1 MKTAEL
7 IFVPLPETGHLL
19 STIEFGKRLLNL
31 DRRISMITILSM
43 NLPYAPHADASL
55 ASLTASEPGIRII
68 SLPEI
73 HDPPPIKLLDT
84 SSETYIL
91 DFIHKNIPCLRKTIQ
106 DLVSSS
112 SSSGGGSSHVAGLI
126 LDFFCVGLIDIGR
139 EVNLPSYIFMTS
151 NFGFLGVLQYLPE
164 RQRLTPSE
172 FDESSGEEELH
183 IPAFVNR
190 VPAKVLPPGV
200 FDKLSYGSLVKIGER
215 LHEAKG
221 ILVNSFTQ
229 VEPYAAEHFSQGR
242 DYPHVYPVGPVL
254 NLTGRT
260 NPGLASA
267 QYKEMMKWLDEQ
279 PDSSV
284 LFLCFGSMGVFPA
297 PQITE
302 IAHALELIGCRF
314 IWAIR
319 TNMAGD
325 GDPQEPLPEGFV
337 DRTMGRGIVCSW
349 APQVDILAH
358 KATGGFVSHCGWN
371 SVQESLWYGVPIAT
385 WPMYAEQQLNA
396 FEMVKELGLAVEI
409 RLDYVADGDRV
420 TLEIV
425 SADEIATAVR
435 SLMDSD
441 NPVRKKVIE
450 KSTVARKAVGDG
462 GSSTVATCNFIKDIL
477 GDHF

>member
-1 MKTAEL
+1 MKKAEL
-7 IFVPLPETGHLL
+7 IFVPLHGTGHLL

-43 NLPYAPHADASL
+43 NFPYVPHADASL
-55 ASLTASEPGIRII
+55 ASLTASEPGIRLI
-68 SLPEI
+68 SLP
-73 HDPPPIKLLDT
+73 DPHPTKLLDT
-84 SSETYIL
+84 SSDTYIL
-91 DFIHKNIPCLRKTIQ
+91 DFVDQNIPCFRKTIQ

-112 SSSGGGSSHVAGLI
+112 PSGGRHVAGLI
-126 LDFFCVGLIDIGR
+126 LDFFFVGLIDIGR

-164 RQRLTPSE
+164 RHC
-172 FDESSGEEELH
+172 SGEEELE
-183 IPAFVNR
+183 IPTFVNR

-200 FDKLSYGSLVKIGER
+200 DKIGER
-215 LHEAKG
+215 LREAKG
-221 ILVNSFTQ
+221 ILVNSFTE
-229 VEPYAAEHFSQGR
+229 VEPYAAEHFSRGR

-254 NLTGRT
+254 KLTGRT
-260 NPGLASA
+260 NPGLATE
-267 QYKEMMKWLDEQ
+267 EMMKWLDEQ
-279 PDSSV
+279 TDSSV

-319 TNMAGD
+319 ASMAGD
-325 GDPQEPLPEGFV
+325 GDPHEPLPEGFV

-396 FEMVKELGLAVEI
+396 FELVKELDLAVEI

-441 NPVRKKVIE
+441 NPVRKKVKEI
-450 KSTVARKAVGDG
+450 SQVARKAVGHG
-462 GSSTVATCNFIKDIL
+462 GSSMVATATFIRDIL

>member
-1 MKTAEL
+1 MKKAEL
-7 IFVPLPETGHLL
+7 IFIPLPETGHLL
-19 STIEFGKRLLNL
+19 STIEFGKRLI
-31 DRRISMITILSM
+31 DMDCRISMITILSM
-43 NLPYAPHADASL
+43 KLPYAPHADASL
-55 ASLTASEPGIRII
+55 ASLTASEPGIRLI

-73 HDPPPIKLLDT
+73 QDPPPIKLLDT

-91 DFIHKNIPCLRKTIQ
+91 DFVDKNIPFLKKTIR

-112 SSSGGGSSHVAGLI
+112 GEESNHVVGLI

-151 NFGFLGVLQYLPE
+151 NFGFLGFLQYLPE
-164 RQRLTPSE
+164 RNRLLPSG
-172 FDESSGEEELH
+172 FDETSGEDELT

-200 FDKLSYGSLVKIGER
+200 LDKLSYVTLVKIGER
-215 LHEAKG
+215 LNEAKG
-221 ILVNSFTQ
+221 ILVNSFSE
-229 VEPYAAEHFSQGR
+229 VEPHAAEHFSRRR
-242 DYPHVYPVGPVL
+242 DYPRAYPVGPVL
-254 NLTGRT
+254 NLTGRS
-260 NPGLASA
+260 NPGLVSA
-267 QYKEMMKWLDEQ
+267 QYEEMMKWLDEQ

-297 PQITE
+297 PQIKE
-302 IAHALELIGCRF
+302 IAHALEFVGCRF

-325 GDPQEPLPEGFV
+325 GDPREPLPEGFV
-337 DRTMGRGIVCSW
+337 DRTMGRGIVCGW

-371 SVQESLWYGVPIAT
+371 SIQESLWYGVPLAT

-409 RLDYVADGDRV
+409 RLDYVADGDRI

-425 SADEIATAVR
+425 SANEIATAVR
-435 SLMDSD
+435 SLMDGN
-441 NPVRKKVIE
+441 NPIRKKVTEI
-450 KSTVARKAVGDG
+450 SAAARKAVSDG
-462 GSSTVATCNFIKDIL
+462 GSSLVATRDFIRDIL
-477 GDHF
+477 EDHF

>member
-1 MKTAEL
+1 MKTSEL

-19 STIEFGKRLLNL
+19 STIEFGKRLLDL

-43 NLPYAPHADASL
+43 KLPYAPHADASL
-55 ASLTASEPGIRII
+55 ASLTASEPGIRLI

-73 HDPPPIKLLDT
+73 QDPPPIKLLDT

-91 DFIHKNIPCLRKTIQ
+91 DFVEKNIPFLRKTIR

-112 SSSGGGSSHVAGLI
+112 GEDSNHVAGLI
-126 LDFFCVGLIDIGR
+126 LDFFCVDLIDIGR

-151 NFGFLGVLQYLPE
+151 NFGFLGFLQYLPE
-164 RQRLTPSE
+164 RHRSISSE
-172 FDESSGEEELH
+172 FDESSGDEELP

-200 FDKLSYGSLVKIGER
+200 FDKLSYGTLVKIGER
-215 LHEAKG
+215 LNEAKG
-221 ILVNSFTQ
+221 IFVNSFSE
-229 VEPYAAEHFSQGR
+229 VEPYAAEHFSRGG
-242 DYPHVYPVGPVL
+242 DYPRAYPVGPVL

-267 QYKEMMKWLDEQ
+267 QYAEMMKWLDDQ

-284 LFLCFGSMGVFPA
+284 LFLCFGSMGVFSA
-297 PQITE
+297 AQITE
-302 IAHALELIGCRF
+302 IAHAIELVGFRF

-319 TNMAGD
+319 TNMEGD
-325 GDPQEPLPEGFV
+325 GDPHEPLPEGFV

-371 SVQESLWYGVPIAT
+371 SIQESLWYGVPIAT

-425 SADEIATAVR
+425 SADEIAAAIR
-435 SLMDSD
+435 SLMDGD
-441 NPVRKKVIE
+441 NLIRKKVRE
-450 KSTVARKAVGDG
+450 VSAAARKAVSDG
-462 GSSTVATCNFIKDIL
+462 GSSMVATGDFIRDIL

>member
-1 MKTAEL
+1 MKKAEL
-7 IFVPLPETGHLL
+7 IFIPLPETGHLL
-19 STIEFGKRLLNL
+19 STIEFGKRLIDL

-43 NLPYAPHADASL
+43 KLPYAPHADASL
-55 ASLTASEPGIRII
+55 ASLTASVPGIRLI

-73 HDPPPIKLLDT
+73 QDPPPIKLLDT

-91 DFIHKNIPCLRKTIQ
+91 DFVDKNIPTLRKTIQ

-112 SSSGGGSSHVAGLI
+112 SEGHVAGLI

-151 NFGFLGVLQYLPE
+151 NFGFLGFLQYLPE
-164 RQRLTPSE
+164 RHRLISSE
-172 FDESSGEEELH
+172 FSSGEEELQ
-183 IPAFVNR
+183 IPAFANL

-200 FDKLSYGSLVKIGER
+200 FDKLSYESLVKIGER
-215 LHEAKG
+215 IPEAKG
-221 ILVNSFTQ
+221 ILVNSFSE
-229 VEPYAAEHFSQGR
+229 VEPYAAERFSRGR
-242 DYPHVYPVGPVL
+242 DYPRAYPVGPVL

-267 QYKEMMKWLDEQ
+267 QYVEMMKWLDEQ

-284 LFLCFGSMGVFPA
+284 LFLCFGSMGVFSA
-297 PQITE
+297 PQIKE
-302 IAHALELIGCRF
+302 IAHAVELVGSRF

-325 GDPQEPLPEGFV
+325 GDPHEPLPKGFIN
-337 DRTMGRGIVCSW
+337 RTMGRGIVCSW

-371 SVQESLWYGVPIAT
+371 SIQESLWYGVPIAT

-435 SLMDSD
+435 SLMDGD
-441 NPVRKKVIE
+441 NPIRKKVKEI
-450 KSTVARKAVGDG
+450 SSVARKAVSDG
-462 GSSTVATCNFIKDIL
+462 GSSMVATGDFISDIL

>member
-1 MKTAEL
+1 MKKAEL
-7 IFVPLPETGHLL
+7 IFIPLPETGHLL

-43 NLPYAPHADASL
+43 NLPYAPYADASL
-55 ASLTASEPGIRII
+55 SSLTATEPRIRLI

-73 HDPPPIKLLDT
+73 HDPPPLKLLDT

-91 DFIHKNIPCLRKTIQ
+91 DFVDKNKPTLTKTIH
-106 DLVSSS
+106 DLISSR
-112 SSSGGGSSHVAGLI
+112 SSSGDTHVAGLI

-139 EVNLPSYIFMTS
+139 ELNLPSYIFMTS
-151 NFGFLGVLQYLPE
+151 NFGFLGVLKYLPE
-164 RQRLTPSE
+164 RHRLTPS
-172 FDESSGEEELH
+172 SGNEELQ

-200 FDKLSYGSLVKIGER
+200 FDKLSYGSLVKIGAR

-221 ILVNSFTQ
+221 ILVNSFTD
-229 VEPYAAEHFSQGR
+229 VEPYAAEHFSRGR
-242 DYPHVYPVGPVL
+242 DYPHVYSVGPVL

-267 QYKEMMKWLDEQ
+267 QYEEMIKWLDEQ

-302 IAHALELIGCRF
+302 IAHALELVGFRF

-319 TNMAGD
+319 TNMAGE
-325 GDPQEPLPEGFV
+325 GDPYELLPEGFV
-337 DRTMGRGIVCSW
+337 DRTMGRGIVCGW
-349 APQVDILAH
+349 TPQVDILAH

-371 SVQESLWYGVPIAT
+371 SVLESLWYGVPIAT

-409 RLDYVADGDRV
+409 RLDYVADGNRV
-420 TLEIV
+420 TSEIV
-425 SADEIATAVR
+425 SADEIAKAVR
-435 SLMDSD
+435 SLMDGD
-441 NPVRKKVIE
+441 NLVREKVKEISE
-450 KSTVARKAVGDG
+450 AARKAVGDN
-462 GSSTVATCNFIKDIL
+462 GSSTVATRNFIRDIL

>member
-242 DYPHVYPVGPVL
+242 DYPHV
-254 NLTGRT
+254 
-260 NPGLASA
+260 
-267 QYKEMMKWLDEQ
+267 
-279 PDSSV
+279 
-284 LFLCFGSMGVFPA
+284 
-297 PQITE
+297 
-302 IAHALELIGCRF
+302 
-314 IWAIR
+314 
-319 TNMAGD
+319 
-325 GDPQEPLPEGFV
+325 
-337 DRTMGRGIVCSW
+337 
-349 APQVDILAH
+349 
-358 KATGGFVSHCGWN
+358 
-371 SVQESLWYGVPIAT
+371 
-385 WPMYAEQQLNA
+385 
-396 FEMVKELGLAVEI
+396 
-409 RLDYVADGDRV
+409 V

-450 KSTVARKAVGDG
+450 KSSVARKAVGDG

>member
-1 MKTAEL
+1 MKKAEL

-19 STIEFGKRLLNL
+19 STIEFGKRLINL

-43 NLPYAPHADASL
+43 KLPYAPHADASL
-55 ASLTASEPGIRII
+55 ASLTASEPGIRLI

-73 HDPPPIKLLDT
+73 QDPPSIKLLDT

-91 DFIHKNIPCLRKTIQ
+91 DFIDENIPFLRKTIR

-112 SSSGGGSSHVAGLI
+112 GETSNHVVGLV
-126 LDFFCVGLIDIGR
+126 LDFFCVGLIDIAR

-151 NFGFLGVLQYLPE
+151 NFGFLGFLQYLPE
-164 RQRLTPSE
+164 RNRLNSLE
-172 FDESSGEEELH
+172 FNDSSGKEELP

-190 VPAKVLPPGV
+190 VPANVLPPGV
-200 FDKLSYGSLVKIGER
+200 FEKLSYATLVKIGER
-215 LHEAKG
+215 LQEAKG
-221 ILVNSFTQ
+221 ILVNSFPE
-229 VEPYAAEHFSQGR
+229 VEPYAAEHFSRGR

-267 QYKEMMKWLDEQ
+267 QYEDMMKWLDEQ

-284 LFLCFGSMGVFPA
+284 LFLCFGSMGVFSE
-297 PQITE
+297 PQIKQ
-302 IAHALELIGCRF
+302 IAHALELVGFRF

-325 GDPQEPLPEGFV
+325 GDPHEPLPEGFV
-337 DRTMGRGIVCSW
+337 ERTMGRGIVCSW

-371 SVQESLWYGVPIAT
+371 SIQESLWYGVPIAT

-396 FEMVKELGLAVEI
+396 FGMVKELGLAVEI

-420 TLEIV
+420 TLEVV
-425 SADEIATAVR
+425 SAEEIATAVR
-435 SLMDSD
+435 SLMDGD
-441 NPVRKKVIE
+441 NLIRKKVQEI
-450 KSTVARKAVGDG
+450 SAAARKAVGDG
-462 GSSTVATCNFIKDIL
+462 GSSMVATRDFIRDIL

>member
-1 MKTAEL
+1 MKKAEL
-7 IFVPLPETGHLL
+7 IFIPLPETGHLL
-19 STIEFGKRLLNL
+19 STIEFGKRLINL

-55 ASLTASEPGIRII
+55 ASLTASEPGIRLI

-91 DFIHKNIPCLRKTIQ
+91 DFVDKNIPILRKTIQ

-112 SSSGGGSSHVAGLI
+112 SQGHVAGLVI
-126 LDFFCVGLIDIGR
+126 DFFCVGLIDIGR

-151 NFGFLGVLQYLPE
+151 NFGFLGFLQYLPE
-164 RQRLTPSE
+164 RHRLISSE
-172 FDESSGEEELH
+172 FDDSSEEEELP

-190 VPAKVLPPGV
+190 VPAKVLPSGV
-200 FDKLSYGSLVKIGER
+200 FDKVSYRSLVKIGER
-215 LHEAKG
+215 LQESRG
-221 ILVNSFTQ
+221 ILVNSFSE
-229 VEPYAAEHFSQGR
+229 VEPYAADHFSRGR
-242 DYPHVYPVGPVL
+242 DYPRVYPVGPVL

-267 QYKEMMKWLDEQ
+267 QYEEMMKWLDEQ

-302 IAHALELIGCRF
+302 IAHALELVGYRF

-337 DRTMGRGIVCSW
+337 DRTKNRGIVCSW

-425 SADEIATAVR
+425 SADEIAIAVR
-435 SLMDSD
+435 SLMDVD
-441 NPVRKKVIE
+441 NPIRKKVKEI
-450 KSTVARKAVGDG
+450 SAVARKAVGDG
-462 GSSTVATCNFIKDIL
+462 GSSVVATGDFIRDIL
-477 GDHF
+477 EDHF

>member
-1 MKTAEL
+1 MKKAEL
-7 IFVPLPETGHLL
+7 IFIPLPETGHLL
-19 STIEFGKRLLNL
+19 STIEFGKRLMNL
-31 DRRISMITILSM
+31 DPRISMITILSM
-43 NLPYAPHADASL
+43 KLPYAPHADASL
-55 ASLTASEPGIRII
+55 ASLTASEPGIRLI

-73 HDPPPIKLLDT
+73 QDPPPIKLLDT

-91 DFIHKNIPCLRKTIQ
+91 DFVDKNIPFLRKTIR
-106 DLVSSS
+106 DLVDSN
-112 SSSGGGSSHVAGLI
+112 HVVGLI

-151 NFGFLGVLQYLPE
+151 NFGFLGFLQYLPE
-164 RQRLTPSE
+164 RNRLNSLE
-172 FDESSGEEELH
+172 FNESSSKEELP

-190 VPAKVLPPGV
+190 VPAKV
-200 FDKLSYGSLVKIGER
+200 
-215 LHEAKG
+215 
-221 ILVNSFTQ
+221 
-229 VEPYAAEHFSQGR
+229 EPYAAEHFTRGR

-267 QYKEMMKWLDEQ
+267 QYEEMMKWLDGQ

-284 LFLCFGSMGVFPA
+284 LFLCFGSMGVFSA
-297 PQITE
+297 PQIQQ
-302 IAHALELIGCRF
+302 IAHALERVGFRF

-325 GDPQEPLPEGFV
+325 GDPHEPLPEGLV
-337 DRTMGRGIVCSW
+337 HRTMGRGIVCR
-349 APQVDILAH
+349 
-358 KATGGFVSHCGWN
+358 
-371 SVQESLWYGVPIAT
+371 EYGVPIAT

-409 RLDYVADGDRV
+409 RLHHVADGDRI

-435 SLMDSD
+435 SLMDGD
-441 NPVRKKVIE
+441 NPIRKKVKEI
-450 KSTVARKAVGDG
+450 SVVARKAVGDG
-462 GSSTVATCNFIKDIL
+462 GSSMAATGDFIRDIFL
-477 GDHF
+477 MIS